1 MSSNIMNFINTMAAA
16 ASSVNNMVD
25 ALTDTEKTKDTK
37 NPEKSLAEVSQTFN
51 SLKNSLLQ
59 GTEEDDKSSSP
70 ENTDEG
76 WLSRTTSK
84 VVTKMGEFGQEAIGA
99 LNNKLSIGNPAKN
112 SGLLKPYSLLYSMN
126 QTGKK
131 YCFPMIANP
140 YNNNLQNMFVDA
152 D

>member
-16 ASSVNNMVD
+16 ASSVGNMID
-25 ALTDTEKTKDTK
+25 ALTDNDKDPSK
-37 NPEKSLAEVSQTFN
+37 IEDVSKTFN

-84 VVTKMGEFGQEAIGA
+84 VVTKMGEFGQNAIDA
-99 LNNKLSIGNPAKN
+99 LNKKLSISNPALN
-112 SGLLKPYSLLYSMN
+112 SSILRPYSLLYSMN

-140 YNNNLQNMFVDA
+140 YNNNLQNMFADA